1 MLLCQLK
8 AISEH
13 SSRTASPR
21 RHFANSSR
29 VKEMG
34 LNQSGE
40 GIEIETDRVS
50 RSGEEKWNRHHFFNS
65 VRLPKVGKY

>member
-21 RHFANSSR
+21 RHFAKSSR

-34 LNQSGE
+34 LNQSEE
-40 GIEIETDRVS
+40 GIEIETNRGS
-50 RSGEEKWNRHHFFNS
+50 KSGKEKWNRRHFSIFL
-65 VRLPKVGKY
+65 VLWDYLR